1 MLRRLPV
8 YVLLDCS
15 ESMIGPGIEGLRVAV
30 DAMLREL
37 RRNPQAL
44 ETVWMSFITFA
55 GTARQVVPLAA
66 LEEIQLPTLSIAPGT
81 ALGAAL
87 GLAARSIRSDVRKS
101 TAAQKGDFRPLVFII
116 TDGEATDN
124 WNSGASDLT
133 ATKASVYAIGCGQDV
148 DFHQLGKI
156 TENVLRVDQVDAE
169 SMARLLRWVS
179 GSVQTASRGV
189 AEVAG
194 DSLTEKL
201 PADLE
206 KVDLSKMPKRGG
218 RARHVFIQMMCQQ
231 QRAPYLVR
239 YALRGDG
246 RAYEA
251 TASHRLEG
259 ETFEGSSDFA
269 LPAVAANLL
278 QGTAACPY
286 CEATGWWQ
294 CGCGALACVRMP
306 WAGSV
311 TCPKCGKSG
320 QLTEGNFEV
329 QQRAG

>member
-1 MLRRLPV
+1 MRRLPV

-15 ESMIGPGIEGLRVAV
+15 ESMIGPGIEGLRTAV

-44 ETVWMSFITFA
+44 ETVWMSFISFA
-55 GTARQVVPLAA
+55 GTARQIVPLAA
-66 LEEIQLPTLSIAPGT
+66 LEEIQQPALSIAPGT

-87 GLAARSIRSDVRKS
+87 GLAARSIRSEVRKS

-124 WNSGASDLT
+124 WKSGAADLA
-133 ATKASVYAIGCGQDV
+133 ATKASVYAVGCGQDV

-156 TENVLRVDQVDAE
+156 TENVLRVDQVEAE
-169 SMARLLRWVS
+169 SMARLLKWVS
-179 GSVQTASRGV
+179 GSVQAASRAV
-189 AEVAG
+189 ADVAG
-194 DSLTEKL
+194 DSIIDNL
-201 PADLE
+201 PTDLK
-206 KVDLSKMPKRGG
+206 KVDLSKTPKREGQ
-218 RARHVFIQMMCQQ
+218 ARQVFIQMRCQQ
-231 QRAPYLVR
+231 KRFPYVVR
-239 YALRGDG
+239 YALQGDG
-246 RAYEA
+246 RAYVA
-251 TASHRLEG
+251 RASHRLEG
-259 ETFEGSSDFA
+259 ETAEGSGEFA
-269 LPAVAANLL
+269 LPAVDAKLL

-294 CGCGALACVRMP
+294 CRCGALACVRIP
-306 WAGSV
+306 LPGSV

-320 QLTEGNFEV
+320 PLTEGNFEV

>member
-15 ESMIGPGIEGLRVAV
+15 ESMIGPGIEGLRTAV

-44 ETVWMSFITFA
+44 ETVWMSFISFA
-55 GTARQVVPLAA
+55 GTARQMVPLAA
-66 LEEIQLPTLSIAPGT
+66 LEEIQPPTLSIAPGT

-87 GLAARSIRSDVRKS
+87 GLAARSIRSDVHKS
-101 TAAQKGDFRPLVFII
+101 TSAQKGDFRPLVFII
-116 TDGEATDN
+116 TDGEATDD
-124 WNSGASDLT
+124 WKSGASELA

-148 DFHQLGKI
+148 NFHQLGKI
-156 TENVLRVDQVDAE
+156 TENVLRVDQVEAE
-169 SMARLLRWVS
+169 SMARLLKWVS
-179 GSVQTASRGV
+179 GSVQAASRAIADVG
-189 AEVAG
+189 EE
-194 DSLTEKL
+194 SLTESL
-201 PADLE
+201 PSDLK
-206 KVDLSKMPKRGG
+206 KVDLSKTPKHEG
-218 RARHVFIQMMCQQ
+218 RARQVFIQMRCQQ

-239 YALRGDG
+239 YALRADG

-251 TASHRLEG
+251 RASHRLEG
-259 ETFEGSSDFA
+259 ETVEGSSDFA

-294 CGCGALACVRMP
+294 CGCGALACVRIP
-306 WAGSV
+306 WTGSV